1 MGEKEIKVRAKA
13 KARMRKAAK
22 TKAKFHV
29 NGLKRLRD
37 VLSETNAC
45 LCTNEKLGGPAGLAR
60 LSEPSPLLTL
70 AQ

>member
-1 MGEKEIKVRAKA
+1 MGEKEKKVRAKA

-37 VLSETNAC
+37 VLSEKNAC
-45 LCTNEKLGGPAGLAR
+45 LCTNEK
-60 LSEPSPLLTL
+60 
-70 AQ
+70 